1 VDLDEWLAA
10 NHGVVR
16 RRDLV
21 RRGISDATIRQLIKS
36 AGWQRAF
43 RGVIVTDAATEAPDR
58 VRCRAALLAA
68 GDGAYLSC
76 LGAAIHRGLPVA
88 AGTAVHVSVQAS
100 RVVAHQVGLRGHR
113 NGLDEPP
120 SEYAGLPAVGIE
132 AALIESFGCLDV
144 VRERRALVIESIR
157 QRLVTAD
164 RVLAAIPAGAHR
176 RPELIALLEVCAGSE
191 SEAEIAMLLLMRT
204 SRLPEPVRQHRV
216 TAVGR
221 KYRID
226 LAYPDCLLAI
236 EVDGKAWHFNAPQR
250 AADIRRDAALAAAGW
265 LTLRFTYEQIA
276 TDPSWVV
283 TCVREALARRTK
295 IS

>member
-1 VDLDEWLAA
+1 MDLEGWLAA

-21 RRGISDATIRQLIKS
+21 RRGVGDAAIRQLIK
-36 AGWQRAF
+36 AGGWQRPF
-43 RGVIVTDAATEAPDR
+43 RGVIVTNAATEAPDR

-76 LGAAIHRGLPVA
+76 LGAALHHGLPVGA
-88 AGTAVHVSVQAS
+88 DSDVHVSVPAR
-100 RVVAHQVGLRGHR
+100 RVVAHERGLRAHR
-113 NGLDEPP
+113 NALEEMP
-120 SEYAGLPAVGIE
+120 SEHAGLPAVALE
-132 AALIESFGCLDV
+132 RALIESFGCLDV

-157 QRLVTAD
+157 GRLVSAD
-164 RVLAAIPAGAHR
+164 RVLAAIPAGAPR
-176 RPELIALLEVCAGSE
+176 RPELIALLGLCTGSE
-191 SEAEIAMLLLMRT
+191 SEAEIAMLLLMRAA
-204 SRLPEPVRQHRV
+204 RLPEPARQHRV
-216 TAVGR
+216 AAGGR
-221 KYRID
+221 KYRLD

-276 TDPSWVV
+276 TEANWVV
-283 TCVREALARRTK
+283 SCVREALARRTK
-295 IS
+295 IG